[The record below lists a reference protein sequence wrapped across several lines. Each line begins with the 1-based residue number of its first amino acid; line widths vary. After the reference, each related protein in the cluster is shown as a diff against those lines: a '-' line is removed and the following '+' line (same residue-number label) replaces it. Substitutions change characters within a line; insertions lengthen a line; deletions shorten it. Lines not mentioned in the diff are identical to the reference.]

1 MTNEETEGADLST
14 TGVIAELS
22 DTSTHERYG
31 IIVDATAAAD
41 FEIRIKGG
49 TVGPVTVESFSST
62 DSIQTRL
69 AGPEV
74 VDIQLVNTTTASGTA
89 DVIIGSGGR

>member
-1 MTNEETEGADLST
+1 MTNAEKEGADLST
-14 TGVIAELS
+14 TGVLVELT

-31 IIVDATAAAD
+31 IVVDATASAD

-49 TVGPVTVESFSST
+49 TVGPVTVQSFTGT

-74 VDIQLVNTTTASGTA
+74 VDIQVANTSTASGTA
-89 DVIIGSGGR
+89 DVIVGSGGR